1 MRSIG
6 LAWAH
11 FKIGAMNELQYRS
24 NFFIQVLQSVVALAT
39 GLIVIALVFSHTESL
54 EGWSR
59 PELLAVMGI
68 HISLGGLIRTWIQ
81 PNMQR
86 ILEDVR
92 EGNFDYV
99 LAKPVDAQ
107 LMVSIRQVRIWSS
120 VDLVVGGIVLLYA
133 LSQLGTSV
141 GVSEA
146 LAFAV
151 VVLAGGTMIYCA
163 YFIVIT
169 MSFRVIALED
179 VMDLFNGVY
188 ETGRWPVTIY
198 PTWLRGIV
206 TFLVPLAFAVTIPA
220 ETLSARQSWGIV
232 GVAVAFCGFLL
243 LVTRWVW
250 ITNLRKYA
258 GASA

>member
-1 MRSIG
+1 MRPIA

-24 NFFIQVLQSVVALAT
+24 NFFIQVIQSAIALAT
-39 GLIVIALVFSHTESL
+39 GLIVIVLVFSHTESL

-99 LAKPVDAQ
+99 LARPVDAQ
-107 LMVSIRQVRIWSS
+107 LMVSIRQVRIWNS
-120 VDLVVGGIVLLYA
+120 VDLIIGGIVLVYA

-141 GVSEA
+141 GLNEA

-151 VVLAGGTMIYCA
+151 VVIAGGIMIYCA

-169 MSFRVIALED
+169 MSFRVISLED
-179 VMDLFNGVY
+179 VMDLFQGVY

-206 TFLVPLAFAVTIPA
+206 TFLIPLAFAVTVPA
-220 ETLSARQSWGIV
+220 ETLSSRQSWGIV
-232 GVAVAFCGFLL
+232 AVAVAFCGFLL

>member
-1 MRSIG
+1 MRPVA

-24 NFFIQVLQSVVALAT
+24 NFFIQVIQSAIALAT
-39 GLIVIALVFSHTESL
+39 GLIVIVLVFSHTESL

-99 LAKPVDAQ
+99 LARPVDAQ
-107 LMVSIRQVRIWSS
+107 LMVSIRQVRIWNS
-120 VDLVVGGIVLLYA
+120 VDLIIGGIVLIYA

-141 GVSEA
+141 GPNEA

-151 VVLAGGTMIYCA
+151 VVIAGGIMIYCA

-169 MSFRVIALED
+169 MSFRVISLED
-179 VMDLFNGVY
+179 VMDLFQGVY

-206 TFLVPLAFAVTIPA
+206 TFLIPLAFAVTIPA

-232 GVAVAFCGFLL
+232 GIAVAFCGFLL

-250 ITNLRKYA
+250 VTNLRKYA

>member
-1 MRSIG
+1 MRSIA

-24 NFFIQVLQSVVALAT
+24 NFFIQVIHSGIALAT
-39 GLIVIALVFSHTESL
+39 GLIAIILVFSHTQAL

-68 HISLGGLIRTWIQ
+68 HIALGGVIRTWIQ

-107 LMVSIRQVRIWSS
+107 LLVSIRQFKIWHS
-120 VDLVVGGIVLLYA
+120 VDLIIGGSVLGYA
-133 LSQLGTSV
+133 LTQIGGSIGLA
-141 GVSEA
+141 EA
-146 LAFAV
+146 VAFAV
-151 VVLAGGTMIYCA
+151 VVTAGGVMIYCA

-169 MSFRVIALED
+169 MSFRVISLED

-198 PTWLRGIV
+198 PTWLRGML

-220 ETLSARQSWGIV
+220 ETLSARVSLGVV
-232 GVAVAFCGFLL
+232 GVAVAFCAVLL
-243 LVTRWVW
+243 LITRLVWV
-250 ITNLRKYA
+250 TNLRKYA